1 MIKVWIRWR
10 ILRNLVKLR
19 RYSIDFIKTFETN
32 EKVSLDQIQKLIYD
46 ITYNLIQD
54 VNSDLRTNRID
65 NTYHIENENY
75 LIIIRTQSGYYSINL
90 IEYKDIS
97 NINNFDVP
105 FDSSY
110 IEVLLNSFNKEIF
123 RRMKNRQLMRT
134 NKVAKHLQ
142 IILDDIKKDK

>member
-1 MIKVWIRWR
+1 MIKIWIRWR

-19 RYSIDFIKTFETN
+19 GYSINIIKTFETN

-46 ITYNLIQD
+46 ITYKLIQD
-54 VNSDLRTNRID
+54 ASSDLRTNRID

-142 IILDDIKKDK
+142 SILNDINNK